1 MAERPFYASGS
12 STQVKQFPDNEFSSM
27 LGRIGYLYGNSP
39 VATLSVVSS
48 NGNAGPLLTDT
59 RYRSGSFTQST
70 GDQDQFDDGLN
81 EYDLNTGSPELITA
95 ATFDRLQRNFTI
107 PQSLV
112 NFDGNYYSRSVHTK
126 PVKWDPATNTF
137 AEMTY
142 LECVDAF
149 IDQWYEGQTN
159 PSTSNPSSGGA
170 YFVSSNASE
179 SGATLQ
185 STTPVFVDTVA
196 NAAAYTAGQI
206 GGAGVTLTTNN
217 FNAATGSSS
226 TSLYSGLIG
235 GSGIQISFSN
245 TSPSAVNFF
254 GFGDFLNG
262 GGYNSA
268 RPSGDLLAYGVG
280 KINHNGKDQFVTS
293 QDQFDTYI
301 AQQSGTQRTFWNNVS
316 FDDYPVTGDKSVR
329 DGIFHNLA
337 TSFPSGAYNNG
348 FFTPGSPEDNTY
360 GDMVDFD
367 VSGADYLYMFARGDR
382 DADTPAFAFVYLKGT
397 NGNTELISLQSTTNL
412 TIDGQGSG
420 SLNGPY
426 PFFQTNTV
434 DRLVNAGLATS
445 GSGNASLAG
454 DGRNAYRIH
463 LDGKVEKFIARVLNG
478 RPAPTG
484 FVFTKNTTAVATNST
499 GFDIETPVGT
509 TRTAGSS
516 FTLPV
521 NSSGQWQLSAG
532 TWQTS
537 TVVGASAQTNTQ
549 SFSSVSGNGTTAN
562 VALASLGG
570 GIDVT
575 VTSLPGVTEES
586 IPPMTALDDGQMF
599 SYSTLSSSGLS
610 KIFTGTYLIDRP
622 LDDFDTAERLAN
634 FNLYGSSLG
643 YRIVDSYTIQ
653 QADVGSVIMFN
664 TTAGMANSEDAGTFQ
679 TLVISGPYV
688 VSQLGG
694 SGLPGGTTLTSR
706 PDLRADYNSNTGY
719 RFGWHRGVSD
729 PFGYD
734 ANGFRFFSIRQ
745 VDVGQT
751 ITMVVLSTLIGS
763 SPHDG
768 NPGTGGGGGNDSYY
782 IGSGGGSQAGN
793 TFTHPRLQLI
803 KITDTSASARFT
815 AVAQNNTGF
824 DIETPVGQTRLSG
837 VSWNLTSNA
846 ATNAWTLAAGQ
857 YSVSAG
863 TDTYQDHFTTTNYY
877 LHKMDLSMQTLGDGY
892 KTPLVIDYDSNGNA
906 QGLRSMTYQEFDDFF
921 EPLVKYVTTSLIG
934 YRLGYNID
942 GTGLNIGDPIL
953 NQQMVG
959 VTGQRVTRFVNV
971 NDYRAQE
978 FPNGVI
984 VAQNTHRLKLEKY

>member
-245 TSPSAVNFF
+245 TSPSAVDFF

-301 AQQSGTQRTFWNNVS
+301 AQQSGTAATFWNSVS

-337 TSFPSGAYNNG
+337 TSFPAGAYNNG
-348 FFTPGSPEDNTY
+348 FFTPGSAEDNTY

-382 DADTPAFAFVYLKGT
+382 DADTPAFAFVYLLGT
-397 NGNTELISLQSTTNL
+397 NGNTELISLTSTTNL
-412 TIDGQGSG
+412 VIDGQGSG

-426 PFFQTNTV
+426 PYFQQNTV

-454 DGRNAYRIH
+454 DSRNAYRIH

-484 FVFTKNTTAVATNST
+484 FVFTKNTTAIATNST

-575 VTSLPGVTEES
+575 VTSLPGVTEEH
-586 IPPMTALDDGQMF
+586 IPPMTALDGGQF
-599 SYSTLSSSGLS
+599 FNPNLHTNVNITDLVNISVQD
-610 KIFTGTYLIDRP
+610 IDQATR
-622 LDDFDTAERLAN
+622 TANLAN
-634 FNLYGSSLG
+634 YG
-643 YRIVDSYTIQ
+643 YRIAATYTIQ
-653 QADVGSVIMFN
+653 QSDVGAALGFLPADPAMSSDHGPYGN
-664 TTAGMANSEDAGTFQ
+664 TINRIVSGPFRFGDVTGAGQPGNAPLYRYNY
-679 TLVISGPYV
+679 ISG
-688 VSQLGG
+688 GG
-694 SGLPGGTTLTSR
+694 GRVFGHNGGTN
-706 PDLRADYNSNTGY
+706 DA
-719 RFGWHRGVSD
+719 
-729 PFGYD
+729 FGYD

-745 VDVGQT
+745 SDVGKT
-751 ITMVVLSTLIGS
+751 IVYAIQATWVGSEPHSGVINAQGQLLSGRYKGLPPEDS
-763 SPHDG
+763 YYV
-768 NPGTGGGGGNDSYY
+768 GTGGGSY
-782 IGSGGGSQAGN
+782 AGN
-793 TFTHPRLQLI
+793 VLNHPRI
-803 KITDTSASARFT
+803 RIVKATDPSASNRFT

-921 EPLVKYVTTSLIG
+921 EPLVKYVTTSLAG
-934 YRLGYNID
+934 YRLSYNID